1 MQTKRLTVRQI
12 VKHIKSNIPDEYSKE
27 EKIAYIVT
35 EFSKQ
40 IASSEHYYFGDKST
54 KQQMIE
60 LAQRPYLGKKNDV
73 KRKLIPFTM
82 SEKLARVLEKCGYSV
97 SFVKSITGKNKS
109 QVGKKEILKEPASD
123 FVDRQ
128 LSLLVKGHRE
138 KKGIELNIFQD
149 LYKIQTRCKPMLFGQ
164 NVHCDIQR
172 QTRTISRDSI
182 EKVFRKVYGLKDA
195 EMFTDEY
202 IDFVVQRMKKE
213 GKTPVEILKELIN
226 DERIQEETKTAGC
239 VEAHRLYQMLLKSIY
254 CKGFGVKQWNAST
267 PAKEYEFQLDDNAT
281 LIDECVLND
290 GGKKKRY
297 SFCIYAENAD
307 EQILFVYSKK
317 GKKMVQ
323 LTSRDIDA
331 LSGRS
336 SHITLRSCECDK
348 PLRQLMKNYIQ
359 GIPKD
364 INTQSYVPQITI
376 EDIFEEEE
384 K

>member
-12 VKHIKSNIPDEYSKE
+12 VKHIKSNIPDEYSEE

-35 EFSKQ
+35 EFSKR

-195 EMFTDEY
+195 EIFTDEY

-226 DERIQEETKTAGC
+226 DERIQEEAKTAGC
-239 VEAHRLYQMLLKSIY
+239 VEAHRFYQMLLRSIY

-267 PAKEYEFQLDDNAT
+267 PAKEYEFQLNKDAT
-281 LIDECVLND
+281 LIDECVLNS
-290 GGKKKRY
+290 GKKKRY
-297 SFCIYAENAD
+297 SFCIYAEND
-307 EQILFVYSKK
+307 NEQVLFVYSKK
-317 GKKMVQ
+317 EKKMVQ
-323 LTSRDIDA
+323 LSPRDIVV

-336 SHITLRSCECDK
+336 SHIKLRQCECDK
-348 PLRQLMKNYIQ
+348 PLRQSMKNYIQ

-364 INTQSYVPQITI
+364 AEKQSDVPQITI